1 MTMTAAKR
9 YLVLENGSVFAGQA
23 FGAPVSSAPGEV
35 VFSTNMTGFTET
47 VTDPSHC
54 GQLVVQTFPLIG
66 NYGVNPA
73 DVQATPKL
81 NGYIV
86 SQLCQAPSH
95 FLSQGTFGAF
105 FVQHGIPG
113 LAGIDTRALTKMIRN
128 AGQLR
133 GVLVDNPADARFDF
147 LPGDLIAQATV
158 RGPEN
163 MLANDAKHNVVLW
176 DFGYKASEIR
186 ELNARGCNVT
196 VMPAGSF
203 AEAVLADKPDGVLLS
218 AGPGN
223 PVDYAG
229 IAAEIAKVSKSGVPV
244 FAWGMGHQLLAL
256 ACGGKTERL
265 PYGHRGGYSVF
276 DHAAQKTVIYNQN
289 HGYAVAMNSLPA
301 NAVASCKN
309 MNDNT
314 CAGLDYT
321 GINAFSVQ
329 FEPAAAQWDRF
340 VNMMGGK

>member
-1 MTMTAAKR
+1 MTAANR

-23 FGAPVSSAPGEV
+23 FGSPVSTCAGGEI

-47 VTDPSHC
+47 VSDPSHC
-54 GQLVVQTFPLIG
+54 GQIVVQTFPLVG

-73 DVQATPKL
+73 DVQATPKCA
-81 NGYIV
+81 GYVV
-86 SQLCQAPSH
+86 SQLCQTPSH
-95 FLSQGTFGAF
+95 FQSQGTFDAF

-113 LAGIDTRALTKMIRN
+113 LAGVDTRALTKMIRN

-133 GVLVDNPADARFDF
+133 GVLADNPADAMFRATIDDF
-147 LPGDLIAQATV
+147 IAQVTV
-158 RGPEN
+158 SEPK
-163 MLANDAKHNVVLW
+163 LAPADAAKHNVVLW
-176 DFGYKASEIR
+176 DFGVKASELR

-196 VMPAGSF
+196 VMPASST
-203 AEAVLADKPDGVLLS
+203 AEQMLAQQPQGVLLS

-223 PVDYAG
+223 PAQYAA
-229 IAAEIAKVSKSGVPV
+229 IAEEIAKVAKTGVPV
-244 FAWGMGHQLLAL
+244 FAWGMGHQLLAM

-276 DHAAQKTVIYNQN
+276 DHAANKTVIYHQN
-289 HGYAVAMNSLPA
+289 HGYAVAMNGLPA
-301 NAVASCKN
+301 NAVASHTN
-309 MNDNT
+309 VNDKT

-329 FEPAAAQWDRF
+329 FEPAAAQFDRF
-340 VNMMGGK
+340 VSMMGGK

>member
-1 MTMTAAKR
+1 MSAAKR
-9 YLVLENGSVFAGQA
+9 YLVLEDGSVFAGQA
-23 FGAPVSSAPGEV
+23 FGVSVSAGAGGEI

-47 VTDPSHC
+47 VSDPSHC
-54 GQLVVQTFPLIG
+54 GQIVVQTFPLVG

-81 NGYIV
+81 AGYIV
-86 SQLCQAPSH
+86 SQLCQTPSH
-95 FLSQGTFGAF
+95 FKSQGTFDAF

-133 GVLVDNPADARFDF
+133 GVLVDNPADAKFNH
-147 LPGDLIAQATV
+147 LPDDLIAKVTV
-158 RGPEN
+158 SEPK
-163 MLANDAKHNVVLW
+163 LVPADDAKHHVGLW
-176 DFGYKASEIR
+176 DFGVKASELR
-186 ELNARGCNVT
+186 ELSARGCQVT
-196 VMPAGSF
+196 VMPASST
-203 AEAVLADKPDGVLLS
+203 AEQMLAHNPQGVLLS

-223 PVDYAG
+223 PAQYTAF
-229 IAAEIAKVSKSGVPV
+229 AAEIATVSKTGVPV
-244 FAWGMGHQLLAL
+244 FAWGMGHQLLAM

-276 DHAAQKTVIYNQN
+276 DQAANKTVIVNQN
-289 HGYAVAMNSLPA
+289 HGYAVAMNGLPA
-301 NAVASCKN
+301 NAVASYTN
-309 MNDNT
+309 MNDKT

-340 VNMMGGK
+340 VTMMGGK